1 MTAAYAIFAGLSLL
15 ICLRAKQLG
24 ERLGVMDRPDGLRK
38 LHREATPLVGGTAI
52 AVPISLLAAGL
63 AVVAPVGPF
72 YLVLAL
78 LTAGLWLLGL
88 IDDRRSLR
96 PSLRLALSLFA
107 GTAAMLAIPDLQVG
121 HFRFS
126 FLGHALFLDGWA
138 IPFTLLCLVGL
149 QNAVNMADGKNGLVL
164 GMILIWTVLLALYAP
179 PHLSP
184 LLWALGAMLAV
195 VLAFNLAGR
204 LFLGDGGTYALA
216 ILIGLLTVYV
226 YNVGFDALH
235 ADVVALWFL
244 IPVVDCLRL
253 ILWRAMHG
261 RSPFSGDRNHLH
273 HHLERLMPWSF
284 GLPVYLALIGLPGYA
299 AAVQPQFTLLW
310 ALAGL
315 VCYAVLIG
323 IGRRLQVRGGARA
336 PMHSAQG

>member
-1 MTAAYAIFAGLSLL
+1 MTVAYATFAIMSLL
-15 ICLRAKQLG
+15 ICLRARHLG
-24 ERLGVMDRPDGLRK
+24 EWLGVMDRPDGQRK

-52 AVPISLLAAGL
+52 ALPVGLLAAGL
-63 AVVAPVGPF
+63 AVVSPIGPL
-72 YLVLAL
+72 YLVLSL
-78 LTAGLWLLGL
+78 LTVALWLLGL
-88 IDDRRSLR
+88 IDDRNSLR
-96 PSLRLALSLFA
+96 PSLRLVLSLAA
-107 GTAAMLAIPDLQVG
+107 GTAAMWAIPDLQVG

-164 GMILIWTVLLALYAP
+164 SIMLIWTGFLALYAP

-195 VLAFNLAGR
+195 VLAFNLAGK

-226 YNVGFDALH
+226 YNVAFDALH

-244 IPVVDCLRL
+244 VPVLDCLRL
-253 ILWRAMHG
+253 IMWRAMQG
-261 RSPFSGDRNHLH
+261 RSPFSGDRDHLH
-273 HHLERLMPWSF
+273 HHLERLMPWPA
-284 GLPVYLALIGLPGYA
+284 GLAVYLTLIALPGYA
-299 AAVQPQFTLLW
+299 ATVEPRFTLVW
-310 ALAGL
+310 ALVSL
-315 VCYAVLIG
+315 VSYAVLIAA
-323 IGRRLQVRGGARA
+323 GRRLRAGAPA
-336 PMHSAQG
+336 SVSG